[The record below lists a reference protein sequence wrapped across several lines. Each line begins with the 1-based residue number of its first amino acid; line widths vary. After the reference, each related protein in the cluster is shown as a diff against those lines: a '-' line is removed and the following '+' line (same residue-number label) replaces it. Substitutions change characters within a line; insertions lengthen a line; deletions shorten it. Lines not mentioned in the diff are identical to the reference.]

1 MRNSIDPLD
10 HNQLMHE
17 AKMMQDILS
26 ENGRARVLSDVA
38 DSFKNH
44 SDEDE
49 QDVMAAEVVAKLLQF

>member
-1 MRNSIDPLD
+1 
-10 HNQLMHE
+10 
-17 AKMMQDILS
+17 MMQDILS

>member
-10 HNQLMHE
+10 HSQLLHD

-38 DSFKNH
+38 DSFKNL
-44 SDEDE
+44 SEEDE
-49 QDVMAAEVVAKLLQF
+49 